1 MLYVKKHLVC
11 DVCGKS
17 LSNRCCRFAHM
28 WIHTSGKPCVC
39 IVCWKA
45 LKKPE
50 HTHAHARTEVRNS
63 TPLTLVGSHLSR
75 G

>member
-1 MLYVKKHLVC
+1 MLSVKKHLVC

-17 LSNRCCRFAHM
+17 VSNRCHLVHM
-28 WIHTSGKPCVC
+28 RIHTSGKPCVC

-50 HTHAHARTEVRNS
+50 HTHTHREVRNS
-63 TPLTLVGSHLSR
+63 TPVALVGSHLPS